1 MTLNPL
7 TEIAGPESSYG
18 ANLYNPQSSA
28 TGVWQDISSTWRENV
43 AAIGLSP
50 SQYPTAAS
58 APLSVQAAVNANL
71 YNTRGF
77 QPWTVGD
84 PTLTRNITAAGG
96 PSAFAAPGTLST
108 DPADYASLDQ
118 PGGLQAYFAGSGTT
132 APAGGSSLADSAGY
146 PFSFNDPASGTPFA
160 VPGNAAVSG
169 SGTAPLSGSGQ
180 PGGIGGSAASPS
192 QTWWQTL
199 VSGVTSEIE
208 RVGIMGFG
216 VLLLV
221 AAALALMWPH
231 ARRAAR
237 QVVRLAAAE

>member
-1 MTLNPL
+1 MALNPL

-18 ANLYNPQSSA
+18 ANLYNPKSSA
-28 TGVWQDISSTWRENV
+28 TGVWQDISSTWSENLQ
-43 AAIGLSP
+43 AIGLNP
-50 SQYPTAAS
+50 SQYPTAAA

-84 PTLTRNITAAGG
+84 PTLAQNIAAAGG
-96 PSAFAAPGTLST
+96 PGAFAAPGTLST
-108 DPADYASLDQ
+108 NPADYASLDQ
-118 PGGLQAYFAGSGTT
+118 PGGLQSYFASDGSS

-146 PFSFNDPASGTPFA
+146 PYSVSSPASGT
-160 VPGNAAVSG
+160 
-169 SGTAPLSGSGQ
+169 SGQ
-180 PGGIGGSAASPS
+180 PGGIGGSAASSS

-231 ARRAAR
+231 ARGAAR
-237 QVVRLAAAE
+237 QVARFAAAE